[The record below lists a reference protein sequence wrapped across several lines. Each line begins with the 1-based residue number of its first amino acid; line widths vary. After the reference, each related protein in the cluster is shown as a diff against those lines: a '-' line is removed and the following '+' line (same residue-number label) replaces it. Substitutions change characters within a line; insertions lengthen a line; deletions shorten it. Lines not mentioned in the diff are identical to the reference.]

1 MRMPPRCT
9 YFSQIS
15 RFQSK
20 ARTTFLRILRPNAE
34 GSSCRHAVVMPFG
47 CPYGCAHTHIWHIS
61 LIVCVCVLLRGYI
74 KFNIFISAAPNISP
88 TWRDALPKPKHI
100 HSNIY
105 SLRFIFVHCMRIR
118 FFRTIQVVA
127 SELRCK
133 LCADSANTMARW
145 TCR

>member
-1 MRMPPRCT
+1 MHIFLANISISIKSTHDVLANTAAKCRGLVMP
-9 YFSQIS
+9 
-15 RFQSK
+15 
-20 ARTTFLRILRPNAE
+20 
-34 GSSCRHAVVMPFG
+34 SCRRHAFRLPIRLR
-47 CPYGCAHTHIWHIS
+47 AHAHLAYIAYC
-61 LIVCVCVLLRGYI
+61 VCVCVLLRGYI